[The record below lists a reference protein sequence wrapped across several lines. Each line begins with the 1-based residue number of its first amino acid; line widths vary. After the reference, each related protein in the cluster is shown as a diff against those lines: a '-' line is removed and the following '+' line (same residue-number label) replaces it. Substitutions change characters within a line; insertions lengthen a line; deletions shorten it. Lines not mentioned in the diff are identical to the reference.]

1 MKILACVYA
10 CSPVR
15 GSEQGVG
22 WGWLNA
28 IPREHQ
34 VWALTDEAYRGD
46 IENSV
51 ARDPERYSHLHF
63 VYIPRL
69 RWLRFEKVWPPAYLA
84 TYRRWQRAA
93 FDVAARLHREVKFD
107 LVHVMTYVGFRVPGP
122 FHRLG
127 IPLIWGPI
135 GGLEN
140 TNWRFLPRLGMRG
153 AVHYAARNV
162 INTVQKR
169 ILREPRQ
176 AFRAARGGI
185 IAATSRIQSEI
196 LRVYGENSVVISEIG
211 APEQTVSSPSLRAP
225 SEPLRICWSGL
236 HLPGKALPLL
246 FDALARL
253 PERVRWQLDILGSGA
268 CSAKWRAYAERR
280 GVNCNWHGQVP
291 RDEALAIMSRAHVLA
306 VTSVKDLTST
316 VIVEALALGVPVVCP
331 DHCGFSDAINE
342 SCGLKLDARGPRRF
356 IAALTDA
363 LVALH
368 DDESRRRRLSA
379 GAQERALHF
388 RWSMKTEQLSR
399 IYAERIRLAEMVSAA
414 QAQPS
419 ALQAVFGS
427 AAQQ

>member
-1 MKILACVYA
+1 MKILACAYA
-10 CSPVR
+10 CSPGR

-51 ARDPERYSHLHF
+51 ARDPERCSHLQF
-63 VYIPRL
+63 VYVPRV
-69 RWLRFEKVWPPAYLA
+69 RWHRLEKVWPPAYLA
-84 TYRRWQRAA
+84 TYRLWQRAA
-93 FDVAARLHREVKFD
+93 FDAAARLHREVKFD
-107 LVHVMTYVGFRVPGP
+107 LVHVITYVGFRVPGP

-127 IPLIWGPI
+127 IPLVWGPI

-162 INTVQKR
+162 INSLQKR
-169 ILREPRQ
+169 MLREPRL

-211 APEQTVSSPSLRAP
+211 APEETTSRLPLRAP

-253 PERVRWQLDILGSGA
+253 PERVHWQLDILGSGP
-268 CSAKWRAYAERR
+268 CTGKWRDYAERR
-280 GVNCNWHGQVP
+280 GLNCNWHGQVP
-291 RDEALAIMSRAHVLA
+291 RERALEIMSRAHLLA

-342 SCGLKLDARGPRRF
+342 SCGLKLEAHGPRRF
-356 IAALTDA
+356 IAALTEA
-363 LVALH
+363 IVAMH
-368 DDESRRRRLSA
+368 DDEPRRRALAA
-379 GAQERALHF
+379 GTQHRAAHF
-388 RWSMKTEQLSR
+388 SWPVKTAQLSR
-399 IYAERIRLAEMVSAA
+399 IYAERLRLAGLSSAETE
-414 QAQPS
+414 PS
-419 ALQAVFGS
+419 SLRAAFGS
-427 AAQQ
+427 IAHQ